1 MNTKIFIAIASFSTL
16 NSISAFAED
25 QILDA
30 TLQPRE
36 SLLSVQNPYVSLYQ
50 KRLEVAQLSVQRSE
64 TIAENERIKWKR
76 MESLGANGAVPAI
89 EVDAQ
94 QTRWQIAKK
103 RIEIADAHVEKARAL
118 LAIAKERT
126 GAGLDMPVCAFEK

>member
-1 MNTKIFIAIASFSTL
+1 MYTKIFMALAAFSTL
-16 NSISAFAED
+16 NSVSAFAEN
-25 QILDA
+25 QSSEVNLQLRDA
-30 TLQPRE
+30 
-36 SLLSVQNPYVSLYQ
+36 LLAAQNPYVSLYE

-76 MESLGANGAVPAI
+76 MEYLGANGAVPAI

-94 QTRWQIAKK
+94 QTRWQIANK